1 MRSYR
6 SRKIPMPRFHFFAF
20 ALLALPLL
28 TGCPPTLSQSANE
41 GYDRKLAEASRHARA
56 GRYEVA
62 SESYAEASRLAS
74 RRVDQD
80 EARYRQARTLMRAG
94 SFEEAVAIL
103 DKIGDRKPTSRRTA
117 RAVYDAA
124 RVRYEYLE
132 NYERAREGFDRVIRD
147 YPDAGL
153 GHRAI
158 YFRIAD
164 FKRQDREDAI
174 IPYLDALYEA
184 SGETTLGDDI
194 LMERAK
200 IYEARG
206 DRENEKLSLAKL
218 VRNHPYPS
226 GHLWDEALLRLSE
239 LFIEDGEIEAAID
252 ALERIVAQRE
262 TTTLIGSYTRSSMP
276 LALYRIGLLYRDEVR
291 DIERAEQAFERF
303 RRLFPDSTLADDVL
317 YERGAMWLD
326 EGEARRGCGHLKAL
340 LDEYPVGRA
349 RRAGA
354 ARYESECTEG

>member
-1 MRSYR
+1 MS
-6 SRKIPMPRFHFFAF
+6 RFHLFAF

-41 GYDRKLAEASRHARA
+41 SYDKKLAEASRHARA

-80 EARYRQARTLMRAG
+80 EARYRQARTLMRAER
-94 SFEEAVAIL
+94 FEEAVAIL
-103 DKIGDRKPTSRRTA
+103 DKIGDRKPTSRRTS
-117 RAVYDAA
+117 RAVFDAA

-132 NYERAREGFDRVIRD
+132 EYERAREGFDRVIRD
-147 YPDAGL
+147 YPDDGL

-158 YFRIAD
+158 YFRIVD
-164 FKRQDREDAI
+164 LQREGREGEL
-174 IPYLDALYEA
+174 IPFLDGLYET

-200 IYEARG
+200 IFEERG
-206 DRENEKLSLAKL
+206 DTHNEKLSLAKL

-226 GHLWDEALLRLSE
+226 GHLWDEALLRLSD
-239 LFIEDGEIEAAID
+239 LFVEEGNVEGAID
-252 ALERIVAQRE
+252 ALERILGQHE
-262 TTTLIGSYTRSSMP
+262 TTTIIGSYTRTSMP

-291 DIERAEQAFERF
+291 DIERAEQAFDRF
-303 RRLFPDSTLADDVL
+303 PRLFPDSTLADDVL

-326 EGEARRGCGHLKAL
+326 EGEADRGCKHLKAL
-340 LDEYPVGRA
+340 LDEYPVGQA

-354 ARYESECTEG
+354 ARYESDCSEG